1 MAGTSKQCQANDMVI
16 AKHDEFEE
24 DMFGG
29 RSSAASG
36 HYDDEDASMDP
47 GWDLLE

>member
-1 MAGTSKQCQANDMVI
+1 MVI

-29 RSSAASG
+29 RSSSASG
-36 HYDDEDASMDP
+36 HYDDEATSMDP